1 MYTTKK
7 WSSKRKQVKV
17 CAEIE
22 TIETSWGAMY
32 SLYKEYGGSRYFA
45 DVSEGFG
52 DVEQINATNDSEA
65 VKIFRNWMEELEKEI
80 SGSN

>member
-7 WSSKRKQVKV
+7 WSSKRKLVKV
-17 CAEIE
+17 GAEIE

-32 SLYKEYGGSRYFA
+32 SLYKEYAGNRYFA

-65 VKIFRNWMEELEKEI
+65 IEIFGKWMEELEKEQ
-80 SGSN
+80 GEQ